1 MTHSRTV
8 SSPSVSTAISSAII
22 IACACFVPLH
32 SVQAAPQ
39 TATVPAAGVLAARQT
54 GNEKPVP
61 PGATEKEIKLGEKAE
76 ADLAKS
82 PQVKILDP
90 AKDDQAKA
98 LYAKLNK
105 MATEL
110 GKASARPNIVYKVK
124 IIEDDQINAFTLPN
138 GGIYFFTGLLDKLG
152 SDDEIAAVMAHEISH
167 NACMHVLRGQA
178 KAGKM
183 AWIGLAAMAAAM
195 FGGKSGSDLA
205 SFSRYA
211 MAGVMNSYSV
221 QYEAEADTSA
231 VEMMQKTSF
240 NPSALVTVMERFE
253 AEEKRRPKTELGIFQ
268 THPGS
273 QERAEAIEAQIRA
286 AGLPFNPRA
295 VSGAPQAIVVQ
306 GAGRVLVRFQDITL
320 LEFADDRSTP
330 AAEAAPAAAKPTI
343 SGNAKIMEVTPK
355 ADFKKPDSKSQK
367 DAALKVNP
375 SVPVVPAVLPITAP
389 TSPVRARAL
398 DAAKALNA
406 LLAEN
411 LKLHEIKLQDVKAD
425 GISTVSVVAR
435 GTEIARVLPADAQLQ
450 NLSMQATAEKWR
462 AGLRR
467 IFWRESVNGA
477 L

>member
-1 MTHSRTV
+1 MTRSRIIST
-8 SSPSVSTAISSAII
+8 SSVSTAISSAII
-22 IACACFVPLH
+22 IACASFGPLH
-32 SVQAAPQ
+32 LAQAAPKNE
-39 TATVPAAGVLAARQT
+39 TVPAAGVLVARQN
-54 GNEKPVP
+54 GNDKPVP
-61 PGATEKEIKLGEKAE
+61 SGATEKEVKLGEKAE
-76 ADLAKS
+76 AEIAKS
-82 PQVKILDP
+82 TQIKILDP
-90 AKDDQAKA
+90 EKDDQTKA

-105 MATEL
+105 MADEL
-110 GKASARPNIVYKVK
+110 GKASARPNILYKVK
-124 IIEDDQINAFTLPN
+124 IIEDEQINAFTLPN

-167 NACMHVLRGQA
+167 NACMHVLRSQT

-195 FGGKSGSDLA
+195 FGGKSGGDMA
-205 SFSRYA
+205 SFARYA
-211 MAGVMNSYSV
+211 MVGVMNSYSV

-231 VEMMQKTSF
+231 VEIMQKTSF

-273 QERAEAIEAQIRA
+273 EERAEAIENQIHA

-306 GAGRVLVRFQDITL
+306 GVGRVLVRFQDITL

-330 AAEAAPAAAKPTI
+330 APEAVPAAAKPTI
-343 SGNAKIMEVTPK
+343 SGNAKIMEVAPK
-355 ADFKKPDSKSQK
+355 ADSKSQK

-375 SVPVVPAVLPITAP
+375 SAPIVPAVLPITAP

-398 DAAKALNA
+398 EAAKALNA
-406 LLAEN
+406 LLADN
-411 LKLHEIKLQDVKAD
+411 LKLHEIKLQNVKSGDIA
-425 GISTVSVVAR
+425 TVSVVAR
-435 GTEIARVLPADAQLQ
+435 GTEIARVLPEDARIQ
-450 NLSMQATAEKWR
+450 NLSLLATAEKWR

-467 IFWRESVNGA
+467 IFWRENLNGA